1 MNTTWAALFSLLLKW
16 CSLLQRSLPYS
27 FNYCVSEDIVPT
39 FIRVL
44 YRCSVGICQYVN
56 TRTIFHDIHITQ
68 WNIPLQFVLG
78 FWVNNHVHGTVFL
91 PERETRSDT
100 KNSKLY
106 HGSQRNQLP
115 KFPKF
120 SKVKPK
126 NSPPQQIQNKNT
138 GSAFRSFNYKRH
150 FLSVLLWLNVLLS
163 I

>member
-1 MNTTWAALFSLLLKW
+1 MNTRDLRSNEHYLSSFILLLLKW

-91 PERETRSDT
+91 PERETRS
-100 KNSKLY
+100 
-106 HGSQRNQLP
+106 QIP
-115 KFPKF
+115 KIPNCIMVAKEI
-120 SKVKPK
+120 SYQ
-126 NSPPQQIQNKNT
+126 NSPSSPK
-138 GSAFRSFNYKRH
+138 
-150 FLSVLLWLNVLLS
+150 
-163 I
+163 

>member
-1 MNTTWAALFSLLLKW
+1 MNAKEIFAVMNTTWAALFSLLLKW

-39 FIRVL
+39 FIRVF

-91 PERETRSDT
+91 PERETRS
-100 KNSKLY
+100 
-106 HGSQRNQLP
+106 QIP
-115 KFPKF
+115 K
-120 SKVKPK
+120 
-126 NSPPQQIQNKNT
+126 IQNKLLMVTKKSVTKIPSLAKVLQSKTEKFPAATNT
-138 GSAFRSFNYKRH
+138 K
-150 FLSVLLWLNVLLS
+150 
-163 I
+163 